1 MNRYEANR
9 AAKSIFL
16 NFGWSA
22 LDDFDDIQA
31 SNEWT
36 DEETDLVLDY
46 YKRCGDRVH
55 DWLRL

>member
-9 AAKSIFL
+9 QAKNIFL
-16 NFGWSA
+16 SFGWSA
-22 LDDFDDIQA
+22 SDDFDDLQA
-31 SNEWT
+31 LYDWT

-46 YKRCGDRVH
+46 YKRCGDRVQ